1 MVYRWDLEGA
11 TKSSWM
17 GLRLPSGREHPR
29 YLRAVLE
36 PAYKKLLAL
45 FVGKS
50 LSVTLGLI
58 EVSERFPPQT
68 PVLTIL
74 K

>member
-1 MVYRWDLEGA
+1 MEGA
-11 TKSSWM
+11 RKSSWLGQ
-17 GLRLPSGREHPR
+17 GLDSGWEHPR
-29 YLRAVLE
+29 YLRIVLE
-36 PAYKKLLAL
+36 PSYEKLLAL
-45 FVGKS
+45 FVGKFS
-50 LSVTLGLI
+50 SATLGLV